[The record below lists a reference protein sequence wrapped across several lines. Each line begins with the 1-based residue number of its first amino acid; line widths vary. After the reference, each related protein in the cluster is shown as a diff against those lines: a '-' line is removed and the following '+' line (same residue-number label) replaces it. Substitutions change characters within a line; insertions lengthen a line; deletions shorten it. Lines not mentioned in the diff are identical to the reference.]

1 MCVALHP
8 PTLASLDT
16 AMKFPKDK
24 IETDEDGNLLFIYM
38 DKDTQNW
45 ACCKIGTLVD
55 CSTSGHA
62 MLHFKTPVK
71 ADVRSSDVYLNGSYR
86 SRGKEHIVVVPVEPQ
101 SPPEP
106 SLFRSGGI
114 SLD

>member
-1 MCVALHP
+1 
-8 PTLASLDT
+8 
-16 AMKFPKDK
+16 MKFPKDK

-45 ACCKIGTLVD
+45 TCCKIGKLIDST
-55 CSTSGHA
+55 TSGYA
-62 MLHFKTPVK
+62 FLHFKTPVK
-71 ADVRSSDVYLNGSYR
+71 TEIRTSGEYMNGLYMP
-86 SRGKEHIVVVPVEPQ
+86 RGKEHVVVIPVVPQ

>member
-1 MCVALHP
+1 M
-8 PTLASLDT
+8 T
-16 AMKFPKDK
+16 FPKDK

-45 ACCKIGTLVD
+45 TCCKIGKLVD
-55 CSTSGHA
+55 SATSGYA
-62 MLHFKTPVK
+62 MLHFQTPVK

-86 SRGKEHIVVVPVEPQ
+86 ARGKEHIVVVPVVPQ

>member
-1 MCVALHP
+1 MCVALFP

-24 IETDEDGNLLFIYM
+24 IETDEDGNILFIYM
-38 DKDTQNW
+38 NKDTQNW
-45 ACCKIGTLVD
+45 TCCKIGKLIDAT
-55 CSTSGHA
+55 TSGYA
-62 MLHFKTPVK
+62 FLHFQTPVK
-71 ADVRSSDVYLNGSYR
+71 TEIRTSSTAMNGLYSP
-86 SRGKEHIVVVPVEPQ
+86 RGKEHVVVVPVEPQ